1 MKHIYYWLI
10 AASFLPVSN
19 KVCAQSHRQ
28 QVRAH
33 IDSALTARY
42 YRTPYDTNYVVR
54 PEGTLT
60 LKMRLNESGESY
72 HVRGD
77 KDGVNYK
84 GDLSTSRKTTVSI
97 AASYRGL
104 SAAVAINPAKLKGLY
119 NDYELNLSY
128 YSSRL
133 SFDASYHRSTT
144 LSGDVER
151 GDYVGHLNKE
161 GVKLKM
167 FNLAGYYVFNHRRF
181 SYPAAFTQSYIQRRS
196 AGSWLAGISYQ
207 SGTIHTTDE
216 LKERTPNA
224 PEVDIHVGLLGI
236 GGGYGYN
243 WVLGK
248 KWLLHFSLL
257 PTIVVYNH
265 SYMNVDGERRDAGHV
280 RFSMIFNERASIVY
294 NFSPRYFAGATF
306 NMSNTFF
313 NNDVRVNQN
322 KWRARALVGIR
333 L

>member
-10 AASFLPVSN
+10 AASFLAVSN
-19 KVCAQSHRQ
+19 TICAQSHRQ

-77 KDGVNYK
+77 RDGVNYK

-248 KWLLHFSLL
+248 KWLLHFSML

>member
-10 AASFLPVSN
+10 AASFLTVSN

-144 LSGDVER
+144 LSGDIER

-248 KWLLHFSLL
+248 KWLLHFSML
-257 PTIVVYNH
+257 PTFVVYNH
-265 SYMNVDGERRDAGHV
+265 SHMTVNGERREAGHV

-306 NMSNTFF
+306 NMSDTFF